1 MSLSKG
7 LSAVL
12 RTARA
17 VRGLSQQAMGD
28 AGDRKH
34 LWLMENGKSSPT
46 LGKLDELAR
55 ALNFDPV
62 TLLALSVSVRD
73 QVSPTEVIKRVQQE
87 LAAFEK
93 ADGLAQLALNA
104 EGGAD
109 QSRANERL
117 RKLVAVQD
125 CKRQGLTQKDT
136 VEKLGIPKSTV
147 HDLWK
152 IEVS

>member
-1 MSLSKG
+1 
-7 LSAVL
+7 
-12 RTARA
+12 
-17 VRGLSQQAMGD
+17 MGD

-62 TLLALSVSVRD
+62 TLLALCVSVRD
-73 QVSPTEVIKRVQQE
+73 QVSPSEVIERVQQE
-87 LAAFEK
+87 LAEFEK
-93 ADGLAQLALNA
+93 ANGLEQLALNA

-109 QSRANERL
+109 RSRTNERQ
-117 RKLVAVQD
+117 RKLAAVQD
-125 CKRQGLTQKDT
+125 CKRQGLTQKET
-136 VEKLGIPKSTV
+136 VDRLGIPKSTV

-152 IEVS
+152 IEDLGSVT